1 MKYKPIR
8 LFTLIKVIAVTGFLL
23 TAFCAKPVDRHGMA
37 AIKASGKKF
46 IMGQKDI
53 VNAAPMEVIL
63 EHDYSID
70 RTEIT
75 VGFYTKIMGN
85 SPAFFISDTA
95 LPVEK
100 VSFIDAALFCN
111 RRSEKEGLLPCYN
124 PANWSCDPSK
134 NGFRLPSEAEWE
146 YACRAGSKTEYFWGK
161 NVSSKFCWY
170 DGNSGK
176 SPHPVAT
183 KKPNKFG
190 LFDMSGNVWE
200 WCDDRFA
207 ADRSGGKKTEHWEL
221 GPKTL
226 KGGSWS
232 SPPRLLGSAVRDG
245 GDPMGKSNGVGFRC
259 VRTL

>member
-1 MKYKPIR
+1 
-8 LFTLIKVIAVTGFLL
+8 LGF
-23 TAFCAKPVDRHGMA
+23 AFFCAKPVDRYGMA
-37 AIKASGKKF
+37 VIKASGKKC
-46 IMGQKDI
+46 IMGQSGI
-53 VNAAPMEVIL
+53 VNAAPMEVTL
-63 EHDYSID
+63 ERNYAID

-75 VGFYTKIMGN
+75 IGFFTKVMGH
-85 SPAFFISDTA
+85 SPAFFHTDTA

-111 RRSEKEGLLPCYN
+111 KRSEKEGLTPCYN
-124 PANWSCDPSK
+124 SSTWSCDPSK

-146 YACRAGSKTEYFWGK
+146 YACRAGSITEYFWGK
-161 NVSSKFCWY
+161 NVSSKFCWFN
-170 DGNSGK
+170 GNSNT
-176 SPHPVAT
+176 STHPVAT

-200 WCDDRFA
+200 WCDDRFV
-207 ADRSGGKKTEHWEL
+207 ADRTDSGKKTQHWEL

-232 SPPRLLGSAVRDG
+232 SPPKLLGSAVRDG
-245 GDPMGKSNGVGFRC
+245 GDPMGTSNGVGFRC